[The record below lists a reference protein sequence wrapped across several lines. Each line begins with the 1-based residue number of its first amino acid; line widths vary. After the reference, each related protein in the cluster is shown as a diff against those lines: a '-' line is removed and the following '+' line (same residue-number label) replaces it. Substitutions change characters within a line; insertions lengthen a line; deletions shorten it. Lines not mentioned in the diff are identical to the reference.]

1 MKEKLDNKEILKKV
15 GEEIKDRDMDVEETR
30 RKIEEVFEERGV
42 DPEISDIFSESQQ
55 AIYNKDPDN
64 NHKGAE

>member
-1 MKEKLDNKEILKKV
+1 MKEKLN
-15 GEEIKDRDMDVEETR
+15 GEEVLKMVEEKIADRDKDVKETR
-30 RKIEEVFEERGV
+30 EKLEEIFEERGV